1 MSWPPGEAFARWQ
14 PRRWCGGKIR
24 AVSLDS
30 AQSPHPPARLPGDDA
45 RDVIALVEAVDRQD
59 CDGMS
64 AILHSSDEL
73 GLTVGLAVL
82 CAHLLREI
90 HGDDISGWLA
100 SHRRAALAMDNT

>member
-1 MSWPPGEAFARWQ
+1 M
-14 PRRWCGGKIR
+14 
-24 AVSLDS
+24 SLDG

-64 AILHSSDEL
+64 AILHGADEL

-82 CAHLLREI
+82 CAHMLHAI
-90 HGDDISGWLA
+90 HGEDINGWLA
-100 SHRRAALAMDNT
+100 SHRQAALGMDNT